1 MFLLAKFP
9 TRTSYERAHI
19 QERAALQWEIRKLK
33 ERSSLL
39 EAEKRELL
47 AKRASY
53 GAQPIPMELRD
64 ALDANEASL
73 EAHQYLIANQYAEF
87 DRINK
92 AYDRRLPE
100 LRKLWGT
107 VPP

>member
-1 MFLLAKFP
+1 
-9 TRTSYERAHI
+9 
-19 QERAALQWEIRKLK
+19 
-33 ERSSLL
+33 
-39 EAEKRELL
+39 
-47 AKRASY
+47 
-53 GAQPIPMELRD
+53 MELRD